1 MLSVVLSRVR
11 VGIVFMVVGV
21 LAVRKGLV
29 LVVVLV
35 LEV

>member
-11 VGIVFMVVGV
+11 VGLVVMVVGV

-29 LVVVLV
+29 LVVALV